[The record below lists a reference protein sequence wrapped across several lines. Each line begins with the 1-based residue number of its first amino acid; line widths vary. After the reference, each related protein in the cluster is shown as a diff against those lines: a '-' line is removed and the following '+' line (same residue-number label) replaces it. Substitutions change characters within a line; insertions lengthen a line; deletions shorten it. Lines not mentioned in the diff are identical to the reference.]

1 MKEAIPILIKK
12 KIYKSSL
19 SLIELPDSYFVKN
32 QTLMFSEILFDFY
45 LTGLGDLERDLDL
58 ALAL

>member
-1 MKEAIPILIKK
+1 MKEAIAILIKK
-12 KIYKSSL
+12 YIYKSYL
-19 SLIELPDSYFVKN
+19 IPIELSDSYFVKN
-32 QTLMFSEILFDFY
+32 QTLMFSTILFDSY

>member
-1 MKEAIPILIKK
+1 MARQL
-12 KIYKSSL
+12 L
-19 SLIELPDSYFVKN
+19 CKN
-32 QTLMFSEILFDFY
+32 QTMMFSEILFDSY